1 MKAFV
6 IAPSTPRIKICG
18 ITRETDAACLRDLGV
33 DAMGLV
39 FYAASPRAITLAQA
53 SRLVKVAGPLV
64 SATGLFVN
72 ADAATIHEVLREVP
86 LQLLQFHGEE
96 SVEFCAQFQ
105 RPWLKAIR
113 VQPGMDVAAAC
124 QPYHRASGL
133 LFDTYKP
140 GVQGGTGEV
149 FDWKLLKRENRSA
162 LADMSII
169 LAGGLNPSNVTEA
182 VDCVQPYAVDVSGG
196 VESGP
201 GQKDPQ
207 KMRAFVEA
215 VRRRS

>member
-1 MKAFV
+1 M
-6 IAPSTPRIKICG
+6 
-18 ITRETDAACLRDLGV
+18 
-33 DAMGLV
+33 
-39 FYAASPRAITLAQA
+39 
-53 SRLVKVAGPLV
+53 
-64 SATGLFVN
+64 
-72 ADAATIHEVLREVP
+72 
-86 LQLLQFHGEE
+86 
-96 SVEFCAQFQ
+96 
-105 RPWLKAIR
+105 
-113 VQPGMDVAAAC
+113 AAAC